1 MTDKPLQSESASGSR
16 KSGISASRILTWV
29 LIAALAAVTGV
40 ETVARISYNG
50 TLQALTDLNIES
62 SDNGIELSE
71 IDRHVSG
78 WTNRETSKDGRIVIR
93 WVSLL
98 KEYEVTLQPESN
110 QAGRVSGFETSGAGD
125 LENEAPSLPDGIPA
139 GLPPDPSGMGTS
151 SGEGLAGGLEPPPP
165 TTDK

>member
-1 MTDKPLQSESASGSR
+1 MTDNQPQSESTSEPRTSGISGSR
-16 KSGISASRILTWV
+16 VVSWV

-40 ETVARISYNG
+40 EVLALTSYNG
-50 TLQALTDLNIES
+50 TLQALEELNIDS

-78 WTNRETSKDGRIVIR
+78 WTNRETSKDGQIVIR
-93 WVSLL
+93 WVSLF
-98 KEYEVTLQPESN
+98 KDYTVTLHPESN
-110 QAGRVSGFETSGAGD
+110 QVGRISGFETSDAGD
-125 LENEAPSLPDGIPA
+125 LEVEAPSLPDGIPA

-151 SGEGLAGGLEPPPP
+151 SGGGLEPPSP